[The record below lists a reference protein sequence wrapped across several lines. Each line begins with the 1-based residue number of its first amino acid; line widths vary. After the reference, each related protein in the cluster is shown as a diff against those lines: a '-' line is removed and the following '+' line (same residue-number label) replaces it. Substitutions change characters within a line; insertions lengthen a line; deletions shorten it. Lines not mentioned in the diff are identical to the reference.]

1 MNILVADDTDDI
13 RLMIRVM
20 LENKGHRVV
29 EAADGREAVE
39 LATRE
44 HPDVILMD
52 LSMPVMDGIE
62 ATRRLSGQPETSD
75 MPIIAVTA
83 HSADSAWRR
92 RALSAGCIDCV
103 GKPVDFRRL
112 DQLISGARGQLQQR
126 LHPAL

>member
-1 MNILVADDTDDI
+1 MIILVADDTDDI

-29 EAADGREAVE
+29 EAADGREAVD
-39 LATRE
+39 LATQER
-44 HPDVILMD
+44 PDVILMD

-62 ATRRLSGQPETSD
+62 ATRCLRGQPETSN

-83 HSADSAWRR
+83 HCVDSVWRR
-92 RALSAGCIDCV
+92 RALSAGCIECV

-112 DQLISGARGQLQQR
+112 EQLITGALSR
-126 LHPAL
+126 

>member
-1 MNILVADDTDDI
+1 MIILVADDTDDI

-29 EAADGREAVE
+29 EAANGREAVE

-44 HPDVILMD
+44 HMDVILMD

-62 ATRRLSGQPETSD
+62 ATRRLRGQPETSN

-83 HSADSAWRR
+83 HCSDSVWRR
-92 RALSAGCIDCV
+92 RAIDAGCLECV
-103 GKPVDFRRL
+103 GKPVDFMRL
-112 DQLISGARGQLQQR
+112 NQLITRVVS
-126 LHPAL
+126 PASPHG

>member
-1 MNILVADDTDDI
+1 MIILVADDTEDI

-44 HPDVILMD
+44 RPDVILMD

-62 ATRRLSGQPETSD
+62 AARFLSGTPETSN

-83 HSADSAWRR
+83 HCVDSDWRR
-92 RALSAGCIDCV
+92 RALAAGCIACV

-126 LHPAL
+126 LYLQL